1 MSAHTN
7 VAAFVLA
14 GGVSS
19 RMGAAKGV
27 LELQGVPL
35 ILRTVKLVEPF
46 VKSVVVVGE
55 PETYAPLGL
64 RTIPD
69 QLFGITTEKDRSKGP
84 LFGIATALANTAEPW
99 NLILACD
106 LAYLTREWVA
116 WLVDRAVRSNAQAV
130 VPRTAGGL
138 EPLASVYRKEC
149 FSLIEQCLARG
160 VRKVMDALNDLVV
173 EVVDHQEWAALD
185 PQGMV
190 LKNMNTP
197 ADYEKACKWWDSR
210 TNP

>member
-1 MSAHTN
+1 MSAHTD

-19 RMGAAKGV
+19 RMGVAKGM
-27 LELQGVPL
+27 LELQGAPL
-35 ILRTVKLVEPF
+35 ILRTVKLVEPL

-64 RTIPD
+64 QTIPD
-69 QLFGITTEKDRSKGP
+69 QLFGITTEEDRSKGP
-84 LFGIATALANTAEPW
+84 LFGIATALANTDASW

-116 WLVDRAVRSNAQAV
+116 WLLDRAMCSNAQAI
-130 VPRTAGGL
+130 VPKTAGGL
-138 EPLASVYRKEC
+138 EPLASFYRKEC

-160 VRKVMDALNDLVV
+160 VRKVTDALNDLVIETV
-173 EVVDHQEWAALD
+173 HEQEWAALD
-185 PQGMV
+185 PYGVV

-197 ADYEKACKWWDSR
+197 EDYEEARKWWDFR